1 LQIQIASLS
10 LTMAFM
16 HELNLMDIA
25 LHD

>member
-1 LQIQIASLS
+1 
-10 LTMAFM
+10 MAFM